1 MNRKEK
7 RNLDWAIGI
16 VLGAIGLVFYLSFAA
31 VDAYMFGISPPAIM
45 QRISNLFFLNPLWL
59 DILSTIFLVL
69 IIALIFLER
78 NPKKGKSEEKVRS

>member
-16 VLGAIGLVFYLSFAA
+16 VLGAIGLIFYLSFAA

-59 DILSTIFLVL
+59 DILSTIFLLLIVVL
-69 IIALIFLER
+69 LILGR
-78 NPKKGKSEEKVRS
+78 KPGKSEKEARS

>member
-16 VLGAIGLVFYLSFAA
+16 VLGLIGLIFYLSFAA
-31 VDAYMFGISPPAIM
+31 VDAYMFGFSPPPLM
-45 QRISNLFFLNPLWL
+45 TKISDIFFLNPLWL

-69 IIALIFLER
+69 IILLMFLGR
-78 NPKKGKSEEKVRS
+78 TPKKGKVRN